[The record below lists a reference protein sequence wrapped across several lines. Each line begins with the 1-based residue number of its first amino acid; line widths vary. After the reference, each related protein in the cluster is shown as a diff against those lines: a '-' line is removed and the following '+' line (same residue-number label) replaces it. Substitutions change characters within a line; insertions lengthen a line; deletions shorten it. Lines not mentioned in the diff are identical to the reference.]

1 MEHASHT
8 ALAGHVV
15 TPAPAGRDGAPY
27 PGARTRPAMRRSRA
41 TTANSSPGTD
51 R

>member
-1 MEHASHT
+1 ME
-8 ALAGHVV
+8 LAIHRAHPGYAV
-15 TPAPAGRDGAPY
+15 TPAPALRDGAPY
-27 PGARTRPAMRRSRA
+27 PGGRTRPAMRRSRA